1 MCLDNLKIE
10 RNSFLDNVKFS
21 KGLCLSWG
29 EFLDVPLSN
38 MTVNIGTV
46 EFWMKPYYNDSGVDL
61 FGMDRSRTLFT
72 ITNNNNDM
80 VSLGIRSLQWFEIGV
95 GNSDRKYKAIIVESG
110 MVPDSVRFQ
119 YKDLVHVALVWSND
133 GVGMDNGNTVRFY
146 VGGELVLSS
155 SETWEV
161 GDNKSVN
168 LRLGGGNCTSA
179 YNSDHEGSAVFDNL
193 KAYNY
198 CKTSFDVE
206 NAGVS
211 SDAIYTPNDFL
222 QLSSNGVDFYGPRD
236 GVLPLE
242 FEQVPV
248 GEKRVVYLRC
258 NKSKEFKN
266 INKKTGDLEVTWI
279 AVV

>member
-1 MCLDNLKIE
+1 M
-10 RNSFLDNVKFS
+10 
-21 KGLCLSWG
+21 
-29 EFLDVPLSN
+29 
-38 MTVNIGTV
+38 
-46 EFWMKPYYNDSGVDL
+46 
-61 FGMDRSRTLFT
+61 
-72 ITNNNNDM
+72 
-80 VSLGIRSLQWFEIGV
+80 
-95 GNSDRKYKAIIVESG
+95 
-110 MVPDSVRFQ
+110 
-119 YKDLVHVALVWSND
+119 HVALVWSND

-211 SDAIYTPNDFL
+211 SDSIYTPNDFL
-222 QLSSNGVDFYGPRD
+222 QLSNNGVDFYGPKD

-248 GEKRVVYLRC
+248 GEKRVIYLRC

-266 INKKTGDLEVTWI
+266 INKTTGDLEVTWI